1 MSGSDGCVGGARVIV
16 SVSVSEHAPLSV
28 TSSGG
33 PLHGTRVLDSCCHS
47 YDAFLGLGHGR
58 GRNTCLCL
66 VQLGNCC
73 RTGRF
78 KGGLDLGNVVDDGHR
93 ARYQTYD
100 ILSGG
105 FPVQLLA

>member
-1 MSGSDGCVGGARVIV
+1 M
-16 SVSVSEHAPLSV
+16 

-33 PLHGTRVLDSCCHS
+33 SLHGTRVLDSCRRSC
-47 YDAFLGLGHGR
+47 DAFLGLGHGR
-58 GRNTCLCL
+58 GRDPCLCL
-66 VQLGNCC
+66 VQLGDCC

-78 KGGLDLGNVVDDGHR
+78 EDGLGLRNVVNDGHR

-105 FPVQLLA
+105 FPVQLWA